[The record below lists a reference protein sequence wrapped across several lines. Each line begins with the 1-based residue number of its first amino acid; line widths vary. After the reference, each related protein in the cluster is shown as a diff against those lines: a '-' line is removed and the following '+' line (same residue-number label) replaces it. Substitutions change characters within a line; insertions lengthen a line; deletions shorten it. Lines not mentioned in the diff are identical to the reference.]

1 MYILIQEEKTNTL
14 IIKFERNT
22 MFYKNMQKAVFLAR
36 PNRFIARI
44 LVDGKEENCHVKN
57 TGRCKELLLP
67 GCTIYVQHHDN
78 PKRKTQYSLIA
89 VEKGALLIN
98 MDSQAPNKVVQ
109 EWLQEQEPFGKM
121 TLLKP
126 EYTHGDSRFDF
137 YLETS
142 LQKIFIEVKGVTLE
156 ENGVVKFPDAPTE
169 RGVKHVRELTDLI
182 QDGYTCAIIFVVQMS
197 GMQYFTPNRQTHA
210 AFGEALNKAKNSGV
224 RLLAYECSV
233 TPNSLRLTHPL
244 PIQL

>member
-1 MYILIQEEKTNTL
+1 M
-14 IIKFERNT
+14 
-22 MFYKNMQKAVFLAR
+22 
-36 PNRFIARI
+36 
-44 LVDGKEENCHVKN
+44 
-57 TGRCKELLLP
+57 
-67 GCTIYVQHHDN
+67 QHHDN

-142 LQKIFIEVKGVTLE
+142 LQKYLSK
-156 ENGVVKFPDAPTE
+156 
-169 RGVKHVRELTDLI
+169 
-182 QDGYTCAIIFVVQMS
+182 S
-197 GMQYFTPNRQTHA
+197 
-210 AFGEALNKAKNSGV
+210 KA
-224 RLLAYECSV
+224 
-233 TPNSLRLTHPL
+233 
-244 PIQL
+244 